1 MSFRRKYIA
10 LVASVMLLS
19 TAMAQS
25 VQQEYNIDDYNRLST
40 LSITELMARGQ
51 YFLQEK
57 MMVDS
62 ALVCYSIVS
71 NREHDKK
78 LNREELHLIAR
89 AKNNLG
95 YIYGAHYY
103 DYPKSYENLNRA
115 IQLSEEYGFDDI
127 SSYAYMNLASTM
139 KGRNDLFGDDSFST
153 EVFENTKMAF
163 NKAVQAKEWNVA
175 VTCLFNALAMMNEN
189 DDIHSIKSELDRF
202 ERLQSID
209 SIEMWQCTRMF
220 CEGVQAYYAG
230 QYQQALD
237 YYVKME
243 HEAHRLLTNRQ
254 QCILMAMNQ
263 QSVVFA
269 AMHRYQ
275 DAIAIQ
281 LHFVSGSEKRFWS
294 KLGKKRVVGNGVHS
308 AITLAKAA
316 RDIFA
321 PGTSVFEIEE
331 PWLDL
336 ASCIFIFD
344 DVDHSCCE

>member
-127 SSYAYMNLASTM
+127 SSYAYEP
-139 KGRNDLFGDDSFST
+139 G
-153 EVFENTKMAF
+153 
-163 NKAVQAKEWNVA
+163 
-175 VTCLFNALAMMNEN
+175 
-189 DDIHSIKSELDRF
+189 IYH
-202 ERLQSID
+202 
-209 SIEMWQCTRMF
+209 
-220 CEGVQAYYAG
+220 EGPQ
-230 QYQQALD
+230 
-237 YYVKME
+237 
-243 HEAHRLLTNRQ
+243 
-254 QCILMAMNQ
+254 
-263 QSVVFA
+263 
-269 AMHRYQ
+269 
-275 DAIAIQ
+275 
-281 LHFVSGSEKRFWS
+281 
-294 KLGKKRVVGNGVHS
+294 
-308 AITLAKAA
+308 
-316 RDIFA
+316 
-321 PGTSVFEIEE
+321 
-331 PWLDL
+331 
-336 ASCIFIFD
+336 
-344 DVDHSCCE
+344 